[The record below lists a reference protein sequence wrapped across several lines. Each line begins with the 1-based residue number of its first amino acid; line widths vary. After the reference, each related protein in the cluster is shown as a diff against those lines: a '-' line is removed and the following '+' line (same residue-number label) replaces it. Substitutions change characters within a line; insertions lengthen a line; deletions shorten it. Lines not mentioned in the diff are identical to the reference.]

1 MLRATPAATQH
12 LARHRLNGV
21 LYRNGWDR
29 LMIAGRGLAGGPAE
43 AVAHYLQHGGNLLDA
58 HADLEAVGTGLRR
71 ALASGFIRRDT
82 VVLCAEGGAA
92 EPGALRAAGLPEAE
106 APVAGYCLAPAF
118 VRHLVRAR
126 LASLGVAC
134 LDLFWLTGADRLSA
148 ALPEAEFQLQLRE
161 AFAALEVAVAQGEL
175 AAYGLSLTAPAFT
188 PEQAV
193 AVARDVLGEH
203 HHLRAMKLPH
213 TALTEAWAS
222 AAAGLTLLAVGGPS
236 PHAAAALLEAAQL
249 TSG

>member
-1 MLRATPAATQH
+1 MLRATPTATQH

-29 LMIAGRGLAGGPAE
+29 LMIASRGLAGGPAE
-43 AVAHYLQHGGNLLDA
+43 VVAHYLQHGGNLLDA
-58 HADLEAVGTGLRR
+58 NDDLEAVGAGLRC
-71 ALASGFIRRDT
+71 ALAGDFIRRDT
-82 VVLCAEGGAA
+82 VVLCAQGGAA
-92 EPGALRAAGLPEAE
+92 EPAALRAAGLPEDE
-106 APVAGYCLAPAF
+106 APVAGHCLAPAF

-148 ALPEAEFQLQLRE
+148 ALPEDEFQLQLRE

-175 AAYGLSLTAPAFT
+175 AAYGLSLTEPAFAPAHL
-188 PEQAV
+188 V
-193 AVARDVLGEH
+193 AIARDVLGEH
-203 HHLRAMKLPH
+203 HHLRALKLPH
-213 TALTEAWAS
+213 TALTEAWADDT
-222 AAAGLTLLAVGGPS
+222 AGLTLLAVGGHS

-249 TSG
+249 ASG